1 MFLTN
6 DNSTKK
12 RPSPSIHPLS
22 PCPKTSNHPYFEM
35 SHLLSSFVEL
45 FGKIWSRSLRNAVF
59 AFSRAQNMVFQL
71 LHAER
76 WGTKC
81 TAWSFRLQVELAA
94 SVATKMAP
102 KHGAE
107 SIRPVP
113 HGEDKSGTPQRQAVF
128 FICVS
133 NHSRLVGKAFIF
145 QLLDR
150 SFCPICS
157 QLAKR
162 VNLQSWL
169 GFWFLVSW
177 QERELCHNWVP

>member
-12 RPSPSIHPLS
+12 RPSPSTHPLS
-22 PCPKTSNHPYFEM
+22 PCPQMCNHPYFEM

-59 AFSRAQNMVFQL
+59 AFSRARNMVFQL
-71 LHAER
+71 LCAER
-76 WGTKC
+76 WGTRC
-81 TAWSFRLQVELAA
+81 TAWSFSLQLELAA

-102 KHGAE
+102 LHGAE
-107 SIRPVP
+107 SIRLVP

-128 FICVS
+128 FICIS
-133 NHSRLVGKAFIF
+133 NHSHLVGKVFIF
-145 QLLDR
+145 PLLDLY
-150 SFCPICS
+150 FCPICS

-162 VNLQSWL
+162 VNPQSWL
-169 GFWFLVSW
+169 GFCFLVSW
-177 QERELCHNWVP
+177 QERGLL